1 MIKQARWIAPA
12 GVEDMKPCHFL
23 AIKEFDINEVPE
35 ELLLQLTCD
44 GNYLLE
50 VNRQTV
56 GRGPARGTRSV
67 AFYDEYDIS
76 GFLHRGR
83 NQVAILVNCMNIN
96 AQATWPITPALR
108 AAIGSTYLSDE
119 SWATYVCDHEFPVGG
134 PMYTGQSGFAQYR
147 DMNFDFHL
155 ALPERAVTIAIAETS
170 PLVAKELR
178 KRDIPMPLETTVLP
192 ADIAAAAE
200 VPPCDLN
207 CMEFARINTSE
218 AHLPLPENSESIL
231 SRLTLPGREAITL
244 PDVKNIA
251 LVIDFAK
258 EVSGRVEIVI
268 DAPAGSVADIVYEE
282 ELYQGD
288 RLRADHTH
296 TNPTYQFCDRCILRE
311 GRQTI
316 GNLIMERGFRMVQLT
331 LRNLSRPAKI
341 YSIRA
346 VDVRYPF
353 APRAQFFSSD
363 YQLNRLWECAIE
375 TISAC
380 TTDIFTD
387 CPWRERLFY
396 CNDMVIEN
404 RVALKLFGD
413 PAIHK
418 RALRMVFSQK
428 RKDGLFTSTSPS
440 MIDEIPE
447 GKTNF
452 HVILSGNLTL
462 AISVLDYYLHTGDK
476 EMVRECFGQLKKML
490 DTFKSW
496 KDERGI
502 ITPPVKYWNFVDWSF
517 ELNGMELNGKPTSL
531 LNFLYIIAAG
541 AFNRLAGAIGE
552 EVLESNDELERICR
566 NSVETFY
573 SEKDGF
579 FLNSTADITAP
590 DAYLSALGVP
600 PEKGFVI
607 DRSSR
612 LAHALA
618 LLAGADPA
626 LCGRFADESLLTPEL
641 YYGIFLLVGY
651 EKAQEP
657 LAALRYIRT
666 HWGKM
671 LDSGTPTLWENGVH
685 KIGKAG
691 FGGSASLCH
700 GFSSSPAAFLQTVI
714 LGVAPL
720 APGFTRFKFAPQ
732 CADLSFAKGVIP
744 TPAGSIRVQ
753 WEKKDGLLL
762 ASIHVP
768 SGCTAETEQG
778 ILTAG
783 EHTLTLKAQ

>member
-1 MIKQARWIAPA
+1 M
-12 GVEDMKPCHFL
+12 
-23 AIKEFDINEVPE
+23 
-35 ELLLQLTCD
+35 
-44 GNYLLE
+44 
-50 VNRQTV
+50 
-56 GRGPARGTRSV
+56 
-67 AFYDEYDIS
+67 
-76 GFLHRGR
+76 
-83 NQVAILVNCMNIN
+83 
-96 AQATWPITPALR
+96 
-108 AAIGSTYLSDE
+108 
-119 SWATYVCDHEFPVGG
+119 
-134 PMYTGQSGFAQYR
+134 
-147 DMNFDFHL
+147 
-155 ALPERAVTIAIAETS
+155 
-170 PLVAKELR
+170 
-178 KRDIPMPLETTVLP
+178 
-192 ADIAAAAE
+192 
-200 VPPCDLN
+200 
-207 CMEFARINTSE
+207 
-218 AHLPLPENSESIL
+218 
-231 SRLTLPGREAITL
+231 
-244 PDVKNIA
+244 
-251 LVIDFAK
+251 VIDFAK
-258 EVSGRVEIVI
+258 EVSGRVEIVL

-282 ELYQGD
+282 ELYLGD

-296 TNPTYQFCDRCILRE
+296 TNPTYQFCDRCVLRE
-311 GRQTI
+311 GKQNI

-341 YSIRA
+341 YSITA
-346 VDVRYPF
+346 FDVRYPF

-363 YQLNRLWECAIE
+363 YQLNRLWETAKE

-462 AISVLDYYLHTGDK
+462 SISVLDYYLHTGDN
-476 EMVRECFGQLKKML
+476 EMVKECFAQLKKML
-490 DTFKSW
+490 ETFKSW

-502 ITPPVKYWNFVDWSF
+502 ITPPLKYWNFVDWSF

-531 LNFLYIIAAG
+531 LNFLYIISAR
-541 AFNRLAGAIGE
+541 AFLQLARAIGE
-552 EVLESNDELERICR
+552 TPVESEEELERICR

-573 SEKDGF
+573 SAKDGF
-579 FLNSTADITAP
+579 FLNSTKDITAA

-600 PEKGFVI
+600 PEKGFKI

-626 LCGRFADESLLTPEL
+626 LCGKIADESLLPPEL
-641 YYGIFLLVGY
+641 YYGIFLLDGY
-651 EKAQEP
+651 EKSGDVQS
-657 LAALRYIRT
+657 ALHYIRT

-714 LGVAPL
+714 LGVSPL
-720 APGFTRFKFAPQ
+720 APGFARFKFAPQ
-732 CADLSFAKGVIP
+732 SADLSFAKGVIP
-744 TPAGSIRVQ
+744 TPCGSIRVE
-753 WEKKDGLLL
+753 WKKSGNQLEVSL
-762 ASIHVP
+762 HVP
-768 SGCTAETEQG
+768 QNCIAETPQG
-778 ILTAG
+778 ILSAG
-783 EHTLTLKAQ
+783 DHKLII

>member
-12 GVEDMKPCHFL
+12 GVENMKPCHFL
-23 AIKEFDINEVPE
+23 AVKEFDIS
-35 ELLLQLTCD
+35 ELPAEFIMQVTCD

-50 VNRQTV
+50 VNNQVV

-67 AFYDEYDIS
+67 AFYDEYDIA
-76 GFLHRGR
+76 GYLHCGR
-83 NQVAILVNCMNIN
+83 NRVSVLVNCMNIA

-108 AAIGSTYLSDE
+108 AAIGGVYPSDE
-119 SWATYVCDHEFPVGG
+119 SWETYVCADEFPVNA

-147 DMNFDFHL
+147 NMNFDHHL
-155 ALPERAVTIAIAETS
+155 TLPPKARTIAVPETS

-178 KRDIPMPLETTVLP
+178 KRDIPMTLETAVLP
-192 ADIAAAAE
+192 ADIPAAAV
-200 VPPCDLN
+200 VPPCDLTDTG
-207 CMEFARINTSE
+207 FARINTFE
-218 AHLPLPENSESIL
+218 KHLPLPEKSEAVL
-231 SRLTLPGREAITL
+231 SSLTLPGREAVTL
-244 PDVKNIA
+244 PDVQNLA

-282 ELYQGD
+282 ELYQAE

-296 TNPTYQFCDRCILRE
+296 TNPTYQFCDRCVLRE

-316 GNLIMERGFRMVQLT
+316 GNLIMERGFRMIQLT

-346 VDVRYPF
+346 FDVRYPF
-353 APRAQFFSSD
+353 APRAHFFSSD
-363 YQLNRLWECAIE
+363 YQLNRLWETAKE
-375 TISAC
+375 TLSAC

-452 HVILSGNLTL
+452 NVILSGNLTL
-462 AISVLDYYLHTGDK
+462 AVSVLDYYLHTGDP
-476 EMVRECFGQLKKML
+476 EMVRECAGQLRKML
-490 DTFKSW
+490 ETFKSW
-496 KDERGI
+496 KDDRGI
-502 ITPPVKYWNFVDWSF
+502 ITPPLKYWNFVDWSF

-531 LNFLYIIAAG
+531 LNFLYIIAVR
-541 AFNRLAGAIGE
+541 AFNVLALAIGE
-552 EVLESNDELERICR
+552 EVLETPEELERICR

-573 SEKDGF
+573 SVTEGL
-579 FLNSTADITAP
+579 FLNSTCDITAP

-600 PEKGFVI
+600 PEKGFKI

-641 YYGIFLLVGY
+641 YYGIFLLDGY
-651 EKAQEP
+651 EKSRQP
-657 LAALRYIRT
+657 LEALHYIRK

-714 LGVAPL
+714 LGVSPL
-720 APGFTRFKFAPQ
+720 APGFTRFRFAPSP
-732 CADLSFAKGVIP
+732 ADLRFAGGVIP
-744 TPAGSIRVQ
+744 TPAGSIRVR
-753 WEKKDGLLL
+753 WERSGSELQ

-768 SGCTAETEQG
+768 EGCEAETPQDT
-778 ILTAG
+778 LTAG
-783 EHTLTLKAQ
+783 DHTLTLEAK

>member
-1 MIKQARWIAPA
+1 MINQAKWIAPA

-23 AIKEFDINEVPE
+23 ALKEFEIKAIPAS
-35 ELLLQLTCD
+35 LIMQLTCD

-50 VNRQTV
+50 INGQII

-67 AFYDEYDIS
+67 AFYDEYDIA
-76 GFLHRGR
+76 GYLHCGL
-83 NQVAILVNCMNIN
+83 NQAAVLVNCMNID

-108 AAIGSTYLSDE
+108 AAIGETVLSDE
-119 SWATYVCDHEFPVGG
+119 SWTTFVCADEFPVGG

-147 DMNFDFHL
+147 NMNFDYHL
-155 ALPERAVTIAIAETS
+155 ALPEKARTVIVPETS
-170 PLVAKELR
+170 PLVKKELR
-178 KRDIPMPLETTVLP
+178 KRDIPMTLETPVLP
-192 ADIAAAAE
+192 ADITGAAE
-200 VPPCDLN
+200 VPPCDLD

-218 AHLPLPENSESIL
+218 TRMPLPENSEAVL
-231 SRLTLPGREAITL
+231 SNLTLPGREPVTL
-244 PDVKNIA
+244 PDVKNISM
-251 LVIDFAK
+251 VIDFAK
-258 EVSGRVEIVI
+258 EVSGRVEIVL

-296 TNPTYQFCDRCILRE
+296 TNPTYQFCDRCVLRE
-311 GRQTI
+311 GKQNI

-341 YSIRA
+341 YSITA
-346 VDVRYPF
+346 FYVRYPF

-363 YQLNRLWECAIE
+363 YQLNRLWETAKE

-462 AISVLDYYLHTGDK
+462 SISVLDYYLHTGDK
-476 EMVRECFGQLKKML
+476 EMVKECFGQLKKML
-490 DTFKSW
+490 ETFKSW

-502 ITPPVKYWNFVDWSF
+502 ITPPLKYWNFVDWSF

-531 LNFLYIIAAG
+531 LNFLYIISAR
-541 AFNRLAGAIGE
+541 AFLQLARAIGE
-552 EVLESNDELERICR
+552 TPVESEEELERICR

-573 SEKDGF
+573 SAKDGF
-579 FLNSTADITAP
+579 FLNSTKDITAA

-600 PEKGFVI
+600 PEKGFKI

-626 LCGRFADESLLTPEL
+626 LCGKIADESLLPPEL
-641 YYGIFLLVGY
+641 YYGIFLLDGY
-651 EKAQEP
+651 EKSGDVQS
-657 LAALRYIRT
+657 ALHYIRT

-714 LGVAPL
+714 LGVSPL
-720 APGFTRFKFAPQ
+720 APGFARFKFAPQ
-732 CADLSFAKGVIP
+732 SADLSFAKGVIP
-744 TPAGSIRVQ
+744 TPCGSIRVE
-753 WEKKDGLLL
+753 WKKSGNQLEVSL
-762 ASIHVP
+762 HVP
-768 SGCTAETEQG
+768 QNCIAETPQG
-778 ILTAG
+778 ILSAG
-783 EHTLTLKAQ
+783 DHKLII